1 MDYRSLHKLMSDSTQ
16 ASTLGIDITKMLDMN
31 TNDQQRLFD
40 TVDTSKLPK
49 EDFMKKHSGLT
60 GYAGT
65 AKTDS
70 NPGHTS

>member
-1 MDYRSLHKLMSDSTQ
+1 
-16 ASTLGIDITKMLDMN
+16 MLDMN

-49 EDFMKKHSGLT
+49 EDFMMKHSGLAGYT
-60 GYAGT
+60 GS

>member
-49 EDFMKKHSGLT
+49 EEYMMKHSGMT
-60 GYAGT
+60 G
-65 AKTDS
+65 KTHS
-70 NPGHTS
+70 YPANSS